1 MVVLKLD
8 TTILLTTTALML
20 LWNYGLVVCTNCD
33 NLLDIFRN
41 LDETFYI
48 DLVKINSSYYRLFSS
63 TFVRSVYYFIKLV
76 FYFKTNHAGQKKEQI
91 QCIVENPI
99 HTQSGDLKRHIKTIH
114 EGGRYWKQNVFFWKF
129 LYSIRILGDA
139 QTWFLCK
146 KLYVLLQD
154 IWTYT
159 SGQLKRSKQLEM
171 WFLWKILHY
180 FWMYVKNLNNIIDDE
195 QKYYINYV
203 SV

>member
-41 LDETFYI
+41 IDETFYI
-48 DLVKINSSYYRLFSS
+48 DLVKINSSCYRLFSS
-63 TFVRSVYYFIKLV
+63 TFARSVYYFIKLV

-114 EGGRYWKQNVFFWKF
+114 EGGSY
-129 LYSIRILGDA
+129 
-139 QTWFLCK
+139 
-146 KLYVLLQD
+146 
-154 IWTYT
+154 
-159 SGQLKRSKQLEM
+159 
-171 WFLWKILHY
+171 WKILSFENSSTQSGYLATHKRDS
-180 FWMYVKNLNNIIDDE
+180 YVKSFTYCFRTSEHTHQDSWKGQSN
-195 QKYYINYV
+195 
-203 SV
+203 

>member
-1 MVVLKLD
+1 M
-8 TTILLTTTALML
+8 
-20 LWNYGLVVCTNCD
+20 
-33 NLLDIFRN
+33 
-41 LDETFYI
+41 
-48 DLVKINSSYYRLFSS
+48 
-63 TFVRSVYYFIKLV
+63 YFISRQ
-76 FYFKTNHAGQKKEQI
+76 FMQARKKNKFN
-91 QCIVENPI
+91 V
-99 HTQSGDLKRHIKTIH
+99 L
-114 EGGRYWKQNVFFWKF
+114 WKILYILNQEIWRDTSRQFMKEEVIEKKCNSFFWKF